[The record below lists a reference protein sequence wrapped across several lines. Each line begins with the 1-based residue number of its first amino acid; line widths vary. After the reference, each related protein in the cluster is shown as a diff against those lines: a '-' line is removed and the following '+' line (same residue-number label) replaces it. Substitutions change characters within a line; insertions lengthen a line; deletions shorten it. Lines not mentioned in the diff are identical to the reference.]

1 MSIQLD
7 YQGVNSRES
16 IDKAKAPDH
25 HSGVTGVRA
34 SGYFGHGSPSK
45 PMLARSDPL
54 VKVYFSERN
63 TAGGG
68 VELEAFS
75 RREQSRSLLA
85 KSRAKP
91 RDLVADG
98 PLTDLTDR
106 VQYPL
111 ATPSKHDLPL

>member
-1 MSIQLD
+1 MSIQFD
-7 YQGVNSRES
+7 YQRVNSRES
-16 IDKAKAPDH
+16 IDKAKAPGH
-25 HSGVTGVRA
+25 HSGANSVRT

-45 PMLARSDPL
+45 PMLARSDPV

-75 RREQSRSLLA
+75 RRERSGSLLP

-91 RDLVADG
+91 RDLVA
-98 PLTDLTDR
+98 
-106 VQYPL
+106 
-111 ATPSKHDLPL
+111 

>member
-1 MSIQLD
+1 MSIQFD
-7 YQGVNSRES
+7 YQRVNSRES
-16 IDKAKAPDH
+16 IDQAKAPDH
-25 HSGVTGVRA
+25 HSGANSVRT
-34 SGYFGHGSPSK
+34 SGYFEHGSPSK
-45 PMLARSDPL
+45 PMVARPDPV

-75 RREQSRSLLA
+75 RRERSGSLLP

-98 PLTDLTDR
+98 PLSDLTDR